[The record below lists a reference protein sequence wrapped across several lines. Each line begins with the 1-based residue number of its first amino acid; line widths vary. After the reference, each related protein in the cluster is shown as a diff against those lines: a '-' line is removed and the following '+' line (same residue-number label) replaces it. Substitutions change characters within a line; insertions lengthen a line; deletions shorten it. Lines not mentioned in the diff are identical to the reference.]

1 MPSKSKA
8 QHNLMAMVANNPK
21 AAKRLGVSQSV
32 GKEFM
37 KADKRKGKK
46 FALGGPTSYSGED
59 TGEGMKMSTRRG
71 VAKAEDKPAKSSPS
85 LEERYGKI
93 GAEIRRLDPEA
104 FKNRTDRSAAANLK
118 LLRELREKKAG
129 APAKV
134 VETKTETKVE
144 APRAVVA
151 PKTDT
156 PARRATAVR
165 GRGAPGTREIDKQY
179 AENRR
184 ASYGER
190 INPLSGLSDLFGLRK
205 EERVMRDM
213 GVSREEARNRL
224 ANLEEVEEGSGMRR
238 GGKVKKYAGG
248 GSVSSASKR
257 ADGCATK
264 GKTRGKFI

>member
-32 GKEFM
+32 GQEFM

-59 TGEGMKMSTRRG
+59 SDEGMKMSTRRG

-85 LEERYGKI
+85 FS
-93 GAEIRRLDPEA
+93 EA
-104 FKNRTDRSAAANLK
+104 FRAARKEGLKEFKWRGGTYGTKMKGEDSAPTPRAAPASRAAAPASDSD
-118 LLRELREKKAG
+118 KA
-129 APAKV
+129 
-134 VETKTETKVE
+134 
-144 APRAVVA
+144 A
-151 PKTDT
+151 PKTDA
-156 PARRATAVR
+156 PVRRATAVR
-165 GRGAPGTREIDKQY
+165 GRGAPGTREIDRQY
-179 AENRR
+179 ARNRR
-184 ASYGER
+184 ESYLDR
-190 INPLSGLSDLFGLRK
+190 ITPSFGGLSDMFGLRR
-205 EERVMRDM
+205 EEELMKRM
-213 GVSREEARNRL
+213 GVDRAEARSRL
-224 ANLEEVEEGSGMRR
+224 ANLEEAEEGGGMRR